1 MIHLKPDKNGRP
13 RELTR
18 QEQERLAYKRRLWF
32 VKRKYDNFI
41 GMDNIRYTYSRNQAK
56 RLSTREKFWLTIV
69 GVQ

>member
-1 MIHLKPDKNGRP
+1 MIYLKPDKDGRP
-13 RELTR
+13 RELSR

-69 GVQ
+69 GSQ

>member
-1 MIHLKPDKNGRP
+1 MIYLKPDKDGRP
-13 RELTR
+13 RELSR

-41 GMDNIRYTYSRNQAK
+41 GMDNIRYTDSRNQAK

>member
-1 MIHLKPDKNGRP
+1 MIYLKPDKDGRP
-13 RELTR
+13 RELSR

>member
-1 MIHLKPDKNGRP
+1 MIHLKPDKDGRP
-13 RELTR
+13 RELSR

-69 GVQ
+69 GAQ

>member
-1 MIHLKPDKNGRP
+1 MIYLKPDKDGRP
-13 RELTR
+13 RELSR

-56 RLSTREKFWLTIV
+56 RLSTREKFWLAIAGT
-69 GVQ
+69 Q

>member
-1 MIHLKPDKNGRP
+1 MIYLKPDKDGRP
-13 RELTR
+13 RELSR

-69 GVQ
+69 GAQ